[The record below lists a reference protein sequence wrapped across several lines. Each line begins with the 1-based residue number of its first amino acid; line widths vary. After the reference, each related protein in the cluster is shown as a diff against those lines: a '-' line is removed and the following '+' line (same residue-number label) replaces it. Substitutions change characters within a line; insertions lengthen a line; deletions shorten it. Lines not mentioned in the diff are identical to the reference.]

1 MQHVA
6 TAAVEIKCSEVPGSV
21 EASQNNHAECRKP
34 DKDRHMMSGFIY
46 IKLRLICKG
55 KLRRVC
61 RGAGQSRSKLGKDQD
76 DRQKESSG
84 RVTIGKAVNG
94 LIRKAIWKG
103 RPVRSGLLTLQWD
116 RWNV

>member
-61 RGAGQSRSKLGKDQD
+61 RGSFG
-76 DRQKESSG
+76 SG
-84 RVTIGKAVNG
+84 EEE
-94 LIRKAIWKG
+94 
-103 RPVRSGLLTLQWD
+103 LLFQQ
-116 RWNV
+116 

>member
-1 MQHVA
+1 M
-6 TAAVEIKCSEVPGSV
+6 AVLTQGWRG
-21 EASQNNHAECRKP
+21 AMRRSQELLARPKRKVITP
-34 DKDRHMMSGFIY
+34 VSQT
-46 IKLRLICKG
+46 KLWESLIPNFPLKG
-55 KLRRVC
+55 